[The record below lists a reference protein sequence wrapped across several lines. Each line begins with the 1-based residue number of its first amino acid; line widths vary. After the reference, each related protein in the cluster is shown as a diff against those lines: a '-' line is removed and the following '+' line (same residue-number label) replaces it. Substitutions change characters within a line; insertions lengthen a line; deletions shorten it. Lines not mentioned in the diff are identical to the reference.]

1 VSSRI
6 QVLSARANNH
16 RREFELELTD
26 RGVLSFPYHRCDPPP
41 TPDDPLQD
49 LYIDDELGREGI
61 TYTLHSGAQGSVI
74 ADMVRDFHRDPS
86 YLRDL
91 MLHRLSVEA
100 RDRFEASP
108 VGIRALARRL
118 GTSPA
123 QIYRLLDPANYA
135 KTVDRMLELLQ
146 VLDAEVDII
155 VT

>member
-1 VSSRI
+1 
-6 QVLSARANNH
+6 
-16 RREFELELTD
+16 
-26 RGVLSFPYHRCDPPP
+26 
-41 TPDDPLQD
+41 
-49 LYIDDELGREGI
+49 
-61 TYTLHSGAQGSVI
+61 
-74 ADMVRDFHRDPS
+74 MVRDFHRDPS